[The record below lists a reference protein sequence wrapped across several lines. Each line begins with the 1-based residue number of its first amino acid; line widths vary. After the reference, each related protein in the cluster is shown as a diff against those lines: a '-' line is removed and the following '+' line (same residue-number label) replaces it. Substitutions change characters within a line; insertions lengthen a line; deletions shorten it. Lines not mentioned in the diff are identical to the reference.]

1 MLAPAGEAEGSPRAF
16 LRIGPAS
23 LARFQLSLALA
34 LECQRIV
41 CIARGLS
48 PELLDLQAVAER
60 AGARF
65 HTITGP
71 RALAGLVTAND
82 EVVVVADGLLAPV
95 ANALALLEGR
105 HCVIVQGVDSG
116 IAAGF
121 ERIDLNHAS
130 AGLMR
135 IPGRLIERLQEL
147 PADCDAGSALTRIAL
162 QAGIEQ
168 RPLPSEARDGLRWK
182 LIRNDTEAHAAEAG
196 WIGLHLDGDEP
207 HSPGTALARIA
218 VRSFGPAILHAG
230 SGGNIVTVC
239 AGALGILALG
249 IGWFGFPATALVVCA
264 LAWITR
270 RAGAQ
275 LRAIERESL
284 ALPSARWPRVKLF
297 DWALDLVLI
306 AIMVWNTAPFPQ
318 GSLWQRGFAP
328 LMLVCLVRL
337 IPRISDRNWAV
348 WLADRALLA
357 VTLAIAAGAD
367 QLAQALPAMAAAL
380 GLFAIVWPVGRMRLT

>member
-1 MLAPAGEAEGSPRAF
+1 MLALAGEAEGSPRAF

-41 CIARGLS
+41 CISRRMS
-48 PELLDLQAVAER
+48 SELVDLQAVAER

-65 HTITGP
+65 HVIAGP
-71 RALAGLVTAND
+71 RALSGLVTAND
-82 EVVVVADGLLAPV
+82 EVVVIADGLLAPV
-95 ANALALLEGR
+95 AGAAALLEGR
-105 HCVIVQGVDSG
+105 HCVVVQGVDSG

-147 PADCDAGSALTRIAL
+147 PADCDAVSALTRIAL

-182 LIRNDTEAHAAEAG
+182 LIRNETEAHAAEAG
-196 WIGLHLDGDEP
+196 WIGEHLDGDEP
-207 HSPGTALARIA
+207 HSPGTWLARRA
-218 VRSFGPAILHAG
+218 VRGFGPAILHAG
-230 SGGNIVTVC
+230 SGGNIVAICSGVVVF
-239 AGALGILALG
+239 LGLG
-249 IGWFGFPATALVVCA
+249 IGWAGFPAIALVLCG

-275 LRAIERESL
+275 LQAIESDSL
-284 ALPSARWPRVKLF
+284 ALPSARWPRLKVF
-297 DWALDLVLI
+297 DWTLDIALI
-306 AIMVWNTAPFPQ
+306 AILVWNTDALPQ
-318 GSLWQRGFAP
+318 SPLWQRGFAP
-328 LMLVCLVRL
+328 LMVICLARL
-337 IPRISDRNWAV
+337 LPRISDRKWAY

-357 VTLAIAAGAD
+357 LALAIAAGSE
-367 QLAQALPAMAAAL
+367 QLTLSVLALAAAI
-380 GLFAIVWPVGRMRLT
+380 GLFAVSWPADRLRLT